1 MLLEG
6 KKAII
11 TGGTRGI
18 GYAIACRFI
27 EEGAAVT
34 VFGSRQET
42 ADAAVEKLTA
52 AYPEAKVWGRSCD
65 LTSLE
70 AVTEAFSRAAADMG
84 GLDTVVNNA
93 GISQRSPLL
102 DYTAEEFA
110 KVMDLN
116 VIAVFNGHQA
126 AAKIMTEAGHGG
138 TITTTSSMVAK
149 YGQPSGV
156 GYPTSKFAVNGMVQS
171 LSRELAP
178 MGIRV
183 NAVAPGVT
191 KTDMVANLPEEVIK
205 PIIAT
210 IPLGRM
216 ASPRTSPTPSSSWQ
230 AICPPTLR
238 APSSPSTEPPA
249 PKDARLRLKSQ
260 QSLTQKAR
268 RLHLPQAARLLL
280 FRREAVRLF
289 AVVLVGF
296 FVRIK
301 FQHATAI
308 LMHGKLGTLQAA
320 TLARGELGRIN
331 LVAIGLIGKQ
341 VRRVHDAGIDV
352 AARRLGGKTL
362 GNRIERRQAL
372 EYATMAMRSQQLM
385 LAREQAR

>member
-42 ADAAVEKLTA
+42 ADTAVEKLTA
-52 AYPEAKVWGRSCD
+52 AYPDAKVWGRSCD

-70 AVTEAFSRAAADMG
+70 AV
-84 GLDTVVNNA
+84 
-93 GISQRSPLL
+93 
-102 DYTAEEFA
+102 
-110 KVMDLN
+110 
-116 VIAVFNGHQA
+116 
-126 AAKIMTEAGHGG
+126 TEAGHGG

-216 ASPRTSPTPSSSWQ
+216 GEPEDVANAFVFLASDMSSYVTG
-230 AICPPTLR
+230 AV
-238 APSSPSTEPPA
+238 
-249 PKDARLRLKSQ
+249 
-260 QSLTQKAR
+260 
-268 RLHLPQAARLLL
+268 LPVDGAAR
-280 FRREAVRLF
+280 
-289 AVVLVGF
+289 
-296 FVRIK
+296 
-301 FQHATAI
+301 
-308 LMHGKLGTLQAA
+308 
-320 TLARGELGRIN
+320 
-331 LVAIGLIGKQ
+331 
-341 VRRVHDAGIDV
+341 
-352 AARRLGGKTL
+352 
-362 GNRIERRQAL
+362 
-372 EYATMAMRSQQLM
+372 S
-385 LAREQAR
+385 

>member
-42 ADAAVEKLTA
+42 ADTAVEKLTA
-52 AYPEAKVWGRSCD
+52 AYPDAKVWGRSCD

-70 AVTEAFSRAAADMG
+70 AVTEAFTQTAADMG

-116 VIAVFNGHQA
+116 VVAVFNGHQA

-183 NAVAPGVT
+183 NAVAPGFVET
-191 KTDMVANLPEEVIK
+191 EMLDHIPQEQREGYLKSVPMGRFAKPEEVGD
-205 PIIAT
+205 AVCT
-210 IPLGRM
+210 L
-216 ASPRTSPTPSSSWQ
+216 
-230 AICPPTLR
+230 CDPTL
-238 APSSPSTEPPA
+238 SYLTGQTLIL
-249 PKDARLRLKSQ
+249 DGGL
-260 QSLTQKAR
+260 SL
-268 RLHLPQAARLLL
+268 
-280 FRREAVRLF
+280 
-289 AVVLVGF
+289 
-296 FVRIK
+296 
-301 FQHATAI
+301 
-308 LMHGKLGTLQAA
+308 
-320 TLARGELGRIN
+320 
-331 LVAIGLIGKQ
+331 
-341 VRRVHDAGIDV
+341 
-352 AARRLGGKTL
+352 
-362 GNRIERRQAL
+362 
-372 EYATMAMRSQQLM
+372 
-385 LAREQAR
+385 

>member
-70 AVTEAFSRAAADMG
+70 AVTEAFTQAAADMG

-102 DYTAEEFA
+102 EYTAEEFA

-116 VIAVFNGHQA
+116 VVAVFNGHQA

-216 ASPRTSPTPSSSWQ
+216 GEPEDVANAFVFLASDMSSYVTGAVLPVDGAARSSGTTSLSSQPQHSPT
-230 AICPPTLR
+230 
-238 APSSPSTEPPA
+238 
-249 PKDARLRLKSQ
+249 K
-260 QSLTQKAR
+260 KAR
-268 RLHLPQAARLLL
+268 RLHQLQAARLLL
-280 FRREAVRLF
+280 FEREAVSRSPDSDRDAASLRAMF
-289 AVVLVGF
+289 RKERPVLNADSGIPFPQRVS
-296 FVRIK
+296 
-301 FQHATAI
+301 
-308 LMHGKLGTLQAA
+308 
-320 TLARGELGRIN
+320 RGNCIPL
-331 LVAIGLIGKQ
+331 
-341 VRRVHDAGIDV
+341 
-352 AARRLGGKTL
+352 
-362 GNRIERRQAL
+362 
-372 EYATMAMRSQQLM
+372 
-385 LAREQAR
+385 

>member
-42 ADAAVEKLTA
+42 ADTAVEKLTA
-52 AYPEAKVWGRSCD
+52 AYPDAKVWGRSCD

-70 AVTEAFSRAAADMG
+70 AVTEAFTQAAADMG

-102 DYTAEEFA
+102 NYTAEEFA

-116 VIAVFNGHQA
+116 VVAVFNGHQA

-183 NAVAPGVT
+183 NAESLASQLEERGCPERAELPFQRDLLNG
-191 KTDMVANLPEEVIK
+191 NLPLTMGGGIGQSRMCMFFLRKAHIGEVQ
-205 PIIAT
+205 
-210 IPLGRM
+210 
-216 ASPRTSPTPSSSWQ
+216 ASIWPQETVDSF
-230 AICPPTLR
+230 R
-238 APSSPSTEPPA
+238 A
-249 PKDARLRLKSQ
+249 Q
-260 QSLTQKAR
+260 GVC
-268 RLHLPQAARLLL
+268 LL
-280 FRREAVRLF
+280 
-289 AVVLVGF
+289 
-296 FVRIK
+296 
-301 FQHATAI
+301 
-308 LMHGKLGTLQAA
+308 
-320 TLARGELGRIN
+320 
-331 LVAIGLIGKQ
+331 
-341 VRRVHDAGIDV
+341 
-352 AARRLGGKTL
+352 
-362 GNRIERRQAL
+362 
-372 EYATMAMRSQQLM
+372 
-385 LAREQAR
+385 

>member
-1 MLLEG
+1 MGALSETVDIFAKHNISISLINQVEDGKSGVSDACSVIFLTHRALE
-6 KKAII
+6 KD
-11 TGGTRGI
+11 
-18 GYAIACRFI
+18 
-27 EEGAAVT
+27 V
-34 VFGSRQET
+34 Q
-42 ADAAVEKLTA
+42 
-52 AYPEAKVWGRSCD
+52 
-65 LTSLE
+65 
-70 AVTEAFSRAAADMG
+70 AAADMG

-116 VIAVFNGHQA
+116 VVAVFNGHQA

-216 ASPRTSPTPSSSWQ
+216 GEPEDVANAFVFLASDMSSYVTG
-230 AICPPTLR
+230 AI
-238 APSSPSTEPPA
+238 
-249 PKDARLRLKSQ
+249 
-260 QSLTQKAR
+260 
-268 RLHLPQAARLLL
+268 LPVDGAAR
-280 FRREAVRLF
+280 
-289 AVVLVGF
+289 
-296 FVRIK
+296 
-301 FQHATAI
+301 
-308 LMHGKLGTLQAA
+308 
-320 TLARGELGRIN
+320 
-331 LVAIGLIGKQ
+331 
-341 VRRVHDAGIDV
+341 
-352 AARRLGGKTL
+352 
-362 GNRIERRQAL
+362 
-372 EYATMAMRSQQLM
+372 S
-385 LAREQAR
+385 

>member
-27 EEGAAVT
+27 EEGATVT

-52 AYPEAKVWGRSCD
+52 VYPDAKVWGRSCD

-70 AVTEAFSRAAADMG
+70 AVTEAFTQAAADMG
-84 GLDTVVNNA
+84 GLDTVVNN
-93 GISQRSPLL
+93 
-102 DYTAEEFA
+102 
-110 KVMDLN
+110 
-116 VIAVFNGHQA
+116 
-126 AAKIMTEAGHGG
+126 AKIMTEAGHGG

-205 PIIAT
+205 PIVAT

-216 ASPRTSPTPSSSWQ
+216 GEPEDVANAFVFLASDMSSYVTG
-230 AICPPTLR
+230 AV
-238 APSSPSTEPPA
+238 
-249 PKDARLRLKSQ
+249 
-260 QSLTQKAR
+260 
-268 RLHLPQAARLLL
+268 LPVDGAAR
-280 FRREAVRLF
+280 
-289 AVVLVGF
+289 
-296 FVRIK
+296 
-301 FQHATAI
+301 
-308 LMHGKLGTLQAA
+308 
-320 TLARGELGRIN
+320 
-331 LVAIGLIGKQ
+331 
-341 VRRVHDAGIDV
+341 
-352 AARRLGGKTL
+352 
-362 GNRIERRQAL
+362 
-372 EYATMAMRSQQLM
+372 S
-385 LAREQAR
+385 

>member
-42 ADAAVEKLTA
+42 ADAAVEKLVA

-70 AVTEAFSRAAADMG
+70 AVTEAFTQAAADMG

-116 VIAVFNGHQA
+116 VVAVFNGHQA
-126 AAKIMTEAGHGG
+126 AAKIMAEAGHGG

-156 GYPTSKFAVNGMVQS
+156 GYPTSK
-171 LSRELAP
+171 
-178 MGIRV
+178 
-183 NAVAPGVT
+183 
-191 KTDMVANLPEEVIK
+191 TDMVANLPEEVIK

-216 ASPRTSPTPSSSWQ
+216 GEPEDVANAFVFLASDMSAYVTG
-230 AICPPTLR
+230 AV
-238 APSSPSTEPPA
+238 
-249 PKDARLRLKSQ
+249 
-260 QSLTQKAR
+260 
-268 RLHLPQAARLLL
+268 LPVDGAAR
-280 FRREAVRLF
+280 
-289 AVVLVGF
+289 
-296 FVRIK
+296 
-301 FQHATAI
+301 
-308 LMHGKLGTLQAA
+308 
-320 TLARGELGRIN
+320 
-331 LVAIGLIGKQ
+331 
-341 VRRVHDAGIDV
+341 
-352 AARRLGGKTL
+352 
-362 GNRIERRQAL
+362 
-372 EYATMAMRSQQLM
+372 S
-385 LAREQAR
+385 

>member
-52 AYPEAKVWGRSCD
+52 AYPDAKVWGRSCD

-70 AVTEAFSRAAADMG
+70 AVTEAFTQAAADMG

-116 VIAVFNGHQA
+116 VVAVFNGHQA

-183 NAVAPGVT
+183 NAESLASQLEERGCPERAELPFQRDLLNG
-191 KTDMVANLPEEVIK
+191 NLPLTMGGGIGQSRMCMFFLRKAHIGEVQASIW
-205 PIIAT
+205 PQET
-210 IPLGRM
+210 ID
-216 ASPRTSPTPSSSWQ
+216 SF
-230 AICPPTLR
+230 R
-238 APSSPSTEPPA
+238 A
-249 PKDARLRLKSQ
+249 Q
-260 QSLTQKAR
+260 GVC
-268 RLHLPQAARLLL
+268 LL
-280 FRREAVRLF
+280 
-289 AVVLVGF
+289 
-296 FVRIK
+296 
-301 FQHATAI
+301 
-308 LMHGKLGTLQAA
+308 
-320 TLARGELGRIN
+320 
-331 LVAIGLIGKQ
+331 
-341 VRRVHDAGIDV
+341 
-352 AARRLGGKTL
+352 
-362 GNRIERRQAL
+362 
-372 EYATMAMRSQQLM
+372 
-385 LAREQAR
+385 